1 MFISLANECCL
12 GLIQA
17 KHLPYDLFVHLGQAC
32 LSQNLVDKPQIQY
45 VFEKKNPFNLEI
57 LQQRIIF
64 LLENLKKSSQNE
76 KILVLLDQNL
86 QHKNNE
92 ILEIFLKNY
101 EKTHIFSSF
110 MPKNTKEI
118 PNNIN
123 PLFLGYYSNFS
134 LTSSTHIIFIGDE
147 TSPFLMKIGLLL
159 GKLPHKSFH
168 FISDNENFKDD
179 SENFVRKELMKRF
192 SLIEKSREKQVY
204 GILINSPTL
213 IQFQEIFIRMKT
225 LLKLHNKKFYTL
237 MINNITEAKLGNF
250 PDIEVFVILSCPNH
264 SIYTEKE
271 FYRLIITPYEL
282 ELALD
287 SERKWENS
295 VVLDFNFGF
304 KDTLPENKNI
314 GEEPEEEKKEG
325 LQVVLKDP
333 NDKIQ
338 VRQVF
343 QTLDLFEQKTF
354 KGLEIEQNVPVA
366 MAVKGLRGI
375 ASEYEDERK
384 K

>member
-1 MFISLANECCL
+1 
-12 GLIQA
+12 
-17 KHLPYDLFVHLGQAC
+17 
-32 LSQNLVDKPQIQY
+32 
-45 VFEKKNPFNLEI
+45 
-57 LQQRIIF
+57 
-64 LLENLKKSSQNE
+64 
-76 KILVLLDQNL
+76 
-86 QHKNNE
+86 
-92 ILEIFLKNY
+92 
-101 EKTHIFSSF
+101 
-110 MPKNTKEI
+110 
-118 PNNIN
+118 
-123 PLFLGYYSNFS
+123 
-134 LTSSTHIIFIGDE
+134 
-147 TSPFLMKIGLLL
+147 
-159 GKLPHKSFH
+159 
-168 FISDNENFKDD
+168 
-179 SENFVRKELMKRF
+179 
-192 SLIEKSREKQVY
+192 
-204 GILINSPTL
+204 
-213 IQFQEIFIRMKT
+213 
-225 LLKLHNKKFYTL
+225 